1 MGYFAPK
8 QGICLWNM
16 SSKALLHN
24 GLGAGIVQEITCT
37 QFQGNFSFLFSI
49 LVLCYWVISA
59 SFCMQKHENIPKSP
73 RTCKW
78 IIPLPRLSLFG
89 LLIQNTIARVA

>member
-16 SSKALLHN
+16 RSKALVLI

-37 QFQGNFSFLFSI
+37 QFQGSFSFLFFI

-73 RTCKW
+73 RTF
-78 IIPLPRLSLFG
+78 LLTRLSLLG
-89 LLIQNTIARVA
+89 LLIQNTIARLA